1 MLSVV
6 TLNYRALVPRGELLD
21 TNITIELVTKEQ
33 IQLLN
38 TIMSSSFK
46 WEMNMSVCMQ
56 RTCCEEHYCDG
67 VSDGSAFL
75 E

>member
-1 MLSVV
+1 M
-6 TLNYRALVPRGELLD
+6 LD
-21 TNITIELVTKEQ
+21 TNIAVEFVTKELV
-33 IQLLN
+33 QLRN

-46 WEMNMSVCMQ
+46 WEMNMSVSIQ
-56 RTCCEEHYCDG
+56 RMCCEEHYGDG